1 MIQKIEALNYRS
13 LHYISQEVQPFQVLV
28 GPNASGKST
37 FLDVVALLGDFVRHG
52 LDEALLFGAKPEQG
66 RARSL
71 DELIFNQAAD
81 RFELAIEFSVPPQLR
96 GGGRNGSGEALHD
109 IARYEVAF
117 GKASS
122 GELEIQ
128 AETLW
133 LIDSQRG
140 RGTARRKETLSPQQL
155 DLFPYEPSPLPSI
168 LRKGKTPP
176 GWRTVAKK
184 SAHSRNDYYKS
195 ETGKWNIQ
203 YRVGERKAALSGL
216 PDDASRF
223 PIAIWVRN
231 LLLEGVQVLALNST
245 AMRKPVSPSASRAFS
260 VEGANLPLVIQDLER
275 HHPHA
280 YQDWVAHV
288 QTILPDIK
296 KIQIYERPEDRHLY
310 LALNYASSQEPV
322 PSWLVSDGTLRLLAL
337 TLLAYLPDQSNIY
350 LIEEPEN
357 GIHPKAVEGVFQ
369 SLSSVYRGQVLIA
382 THSPL
387 FLGLAEPS
395 QLLCFA
401 KNPSGAISIVSGD
414 KHPAL
419 KEWRGEVDLSTLYAA
434 GVLG

>member
-1 MIQKIEALNYRS
+1 MIRKIEALNYRS

-37 FLDVVALLGDFVRHG
+37 FLDVVALLGDYVRHG
-52 LDEALLFGAKPEQG
+52 LDEALLFGVNPGYG

-71 DELIFNQAAD
+71 DELIFNQASD
-81 RFELAIEFSVPPQLR
+81 RFELAIEFTVPPQLR
-96 GGGRNGSGEALHD
+96 NLKNNGSGEVTHD

-117 GKASS
+117 GKAQN

-128 AETLW
+128 SETLW
-133 LIDSQRG
+133 LIDSLREKG
-140 RGTARRKETLSPQQL
+140 AARRKELSSPQQL
-155 DLFPYEPSPLPSI
+155 GLFPLEPSPPSSI
-168 LRKGKTPP
+168 LHKGTPQ

-184 SAHSRNDYYKS
+184 STHSPRNDYYRS

-231 LLLEGVQVLALNST
+231 LLLEGVQVLALNSA
-245 AMRKPVSPSASRAFS
+245 AMRRPVSPSASRAFS
-260 VEGANLPLVIQDLER
+260 VDGANLPLVIQDLER
-275 HHPHA
+275 HHPYA
-280 YQDWVAHV
+280 YQDWVSHV
-288 QTILPDIK
+288 QTILPDIE
-296 KIQIYERPEDRHLY
+296 KIQVYERPEDRHLY
-310 LALNYASSQEPV
+310 LALNYFSSQEPV

-369 SLSSVYRGQVLIA
+369 SLSSVYGGQVLIA

-387 FLGLAEPS
+387 FLGLTEPS

-401 KNPSGAISIVSGD
+401 KNPSGAISIISGD

-419 KEWRGEVDLSTLYAA
+419 KEWRGDVDLSTLYAA